1 MSTTRDPDFWEGMF
15 FATRPSEG
23 AVQWVYSIHAEGGAD
38 VIPTLIRSGRE
49 DLATQADREAEVAF
63 LGGIAWR
70 FVRSAFELRFEN
82 GRWVRTGN
90 TDENPEFSPDDVPAA
105 DRRA

>member
-1 MSTTRDPDFWEGMF
+1 MERRTAVERRLVKNNDGRQVSTTRDPDFWEGMF

-49 DLATQADREAEVAF
+49 DLATQARPGGGGRLPRRHRLAVRPERLRAEV
-63 LGGIAWR
+63 R
-70 FVRSAFELRFEN
+70 E
-82 GRWVRTGN
+82 RTVGQ
-90 TDENPEFSPDDVPAA
+90 DG
-105 DRRA
+105 